1 MFKSNFINL
10 SIILA
15 TDQFNVQIL
24 LLQ

>member
-10 SIILA
+10 SIVLA